1 MSANAHPIPE
11 LDSKGYR
18 DFALTTGGIVAGLFG
33 LFFPW
38 LLDRPLPTWPLVNFG
53 ISTPLAWLSWPWI
66 FFIVLSIW
74 GLIAPMSLRPV
85 YTGWM
90 KFGLMLSKITTP
102 IIMGIVFY
110 AVFAPMGLVMRLFGK
125 DSMARK
131 LDESAATYRVESVK
145 APAKNLEKPF

>member
-1 MSANAHPIPE
+1 MSANAHSIPE

-38 LLDRPLPTWPLVNFG
+38 LLERPLPTWPLADYGVV
-53 ISTPLAWLSWPWI
+53 TPLAWVSWPWM
-66 FFIVLSIW
+66 FFIVLGIW

-85 YTGWM
+85 YTNWM

-102 IIMGIVFY
+102 IIMGVVFY
-110 AVFAPMGLVMRLFGK
+110 VCFAPMGLVMRLFGK

-131 LDESAATYRVESVK
+131 LDESATTYRVPSVK